1 MVGSRP
7 TSAYTARPDTQ
18 RIAMALK
25 ATVHRAELEISDL
38 DRHYYASHSL
48 TLAQHP
54 SETDARLM
62 VRLFAFALF
71 AQERLEFGR
80 GLSADGEPDL
90 WLKSLT
96 GEIEHWIELG
106 QPEEAAIRRACGR
119 ARKVSLIG
127 YSGRAFQIWW
137 DKNATA
143 LARCANLEVIEL
155 PAGSAEALAGLLAR
169 GMRLQCIVQEGE
181 VQLMGE
187 SANVTVAPVVLQ
199 AATRG

>member
-1 MVGSRP
+1 
-7 TSAYTARPDTQ
+7 
-18 RIAMALK
+18 MALK
-25 ATVHRAELEISDL
+25 ATVHRAELQVSDL

-62 VRLFAFALF
+62 VRLCAFALF

-80 GLSADGEPDL
+80 GLSAEDEPDL
-90 WLKSLT
+90 WLRSYT

-106 QPEEAAIRRACGR
+106 QPDEARLRRACGR
-119 ARKVSLIG
+119 ARRVSLVG

-137 DKNATA
+137 EKNAAA
-143 LARCANLEVIEL
+143 LARCSNLEVIEL
-155 PAGSAEALAGLLAR
+155 PAGAADDLAALLER
-169 GMRLQCIVQEGE
+169 GMQLQCIVQEGE
-181 VQLMGE
+181 LQLMSD
-187 SANVTVAPVVLQ
+187 SATVSLTPVLLQ